1 MTGRMSPKARRL
13 SPTGLGERS
22 QALGLVALLL
32 LVFIGAI
39 GLAVDLGLIY
49 YTRSQVTRA
58 VDAASLAG
66 AAALPDQALATAR
79 VNEYLALN
87 DVDPA
92 TAVIDF
98 PATEGGESRKLV
110 SVSATKTAP
119 LTILKA
125 FGLGDVTVESSGLG
139 EQASIDI
146 AVVLDIS
153 GSMCDE
159 YPGQQGAAECPS
171 TSGYPP
177 GQWRPML
184 KLKEAAQVF
193 VDAMDPLYD
202 QISLTTYSTRA
213 NVDEPL
219 TQDFGEINDEIDD
232 IWPGGY
238 TNIAEGI
245 LYGIDELE
253 KFPPAGNAREDA
265 VAVLIV
271 LTDGRANRVP
281 GSSSLPSSCQ
291 HTTPNCAVARLETR
305 LAAEEACYRHIVV
318 YSISFGDVALEQ
330 INADLM
336 FDVAD
341 IADEGQDCL
350 YSPSSPYPDD
360 GEWGNGETEN
370 WYQAPTA
377 DDLDDVFADIARRIY
392 TRLNR

>member
-1 MTGRMSPKARRL
+1 
-13 SPTGLGERS
+13 
-22 QALGLVALLL
+22 
-32 LVFIGAI
+32 
-39 GLAVDLGLIY
+39 
-49 YTRSQVTRA
+49 
-58 VDAASLAG
+58 
-66 AAALPDQALATAR
+66 
-79 VNEYLALN
+79 
-87 DVDPA
+87 
-92 TAVIDF
+92 VIDF
-98 PATEGGESRKLV
+98 PAGEDGESRKLV
-110 SVSATKTAP
+110 AVSATKTAP

-125 FGLGDVTVESSGLG
+125 FGLADVTVESAGLG

-146 AVVLDIS
+146 ALVLDIS

-159 YPGQQGAAECPS
+159 YPGQQGGANCPS
-171 TSGYPP
+171 TYPYPP

-184 KLKEAAQVF
+184 KLKEAAQLF
-193 VDAMDPLYD
+193 VDAMDPVYD

-219 TQDFGEINDEIDD
+219 TQDFDEINDEIDD
-232 IWPGGY
+232 MWPGGY

-253 KFPPAGNAREDA
+253 KFPPDGNAREDA

-291 HTTPNCAVARLETR
+291 FTSPNCAVARLETR
-305 LAAEEACYRHIVV
+305 LAAEEACYRHIVI
-318 YSISFGDVALEQ
+318 YSISFGDVALEE

-341 IADEGQDCL
+341 IADEGQDCI
-350 YSPSSPYPDD
+350 YSPSSPYPSD